1 MRRRRKSASERDTNC
16 PREWEGRVR
25 NESFDGEREGDTSG
39 ARGLAT
45 FTALVA
51 LLAILADAA
60 VGHALLWENDPYW
73 TYWITK
79 TFLIA
84 TVFGLGTAWLGTGVV
99 RGAAVAFVHTIVL
112 TVYYWTLSPI
122 GLPSHPDWLDLEHT
136 WITGVPVHFSVIY
149 LGYLVAL
156 WLWRRRPLADAP
168 AGRDALAALGAGVVI
183 VVVAGGFAS
192 LAVGDFPGVT
202 WFVVR
207 LLVTVPFLIFWWAA
221 AGRDWPAAVG
231 GAITLAFIWGAYG
244 HFLGPSGL
252 PDSPLRIIGEAPPP
266 ANVEWLGYRDLWLI
280 SVPIYLLVS
289 GAVLIAAVPRLARAR
304 LAALPAA
311 GTLALVAAPLLIAIP
326 FADTSGDNAALD
338 ASGAAQVERGE
349 WYSGDFEE
357 ADAQLTLQATDQGGR
372 VTPLPPHDRVTLEA
386 RVEHPDGET
395 YEIRADRSLV
405 DDPLG
410 RHGTWWGVGLDV
422 WHHGDSGIGTN
433 RLPAIH
439 SEVAVFAVGEVRRNG
454 ELVAAGVPVHVMTA
468 DHGLPGRFE
477 LNVGDEHTPV
487 AGLPDERLRVVW
499 DDYSGGGEK
508 KTDRHLFGTIVLV
521 LLLGLALV
529 ANTRAV
535 PVPRERRIR

>member
-1 MRRRRKSASERDTNC
+1 MTDPPRNRAFTPRD
-16 PREWEGRVR
+16 
-25 NESFDGEREGDTSG
+25 
-39 ARGLAT
+39 LAK

-73 TYWITK
+73 TYWVTK

-84 TVFGLGTAWLGTGVV
+84 TVFGLGTAWLGAGVG
-99 RGAAVAFVHTIVL
+99 RGAVITVIHTVIL

-156 WLWRRRPLADAP
+156 WLWRRRLADDEKAP
-168 AGRDALAALGAGVVI
+168 RVDATAALIAAVAIVI
-183 VVVAGGFAS
+183 VAGLVAA

-207 LLVTVPFLIFWWAA
+207 LLITVPFLMLWWAT

-244 HFLGPSGL
+244 HYLSPSGL
-252 PDSPLRIIGEAPPP
+252 PDFPLRITSEEPPP
-266 ANVEWLGYRDLWLI
+266 AAVHWLDYRELWLI

-289 GAVLIAAVPRLARAR
+289 GAVLAAMVSLLTRAR
-304 LAALPAA
+304 LPAAPAALV
-311 GTLALVAAPLLIAIP
+311 LAVVAAPMLIAIP
-326 FADTSGDNAALD
+326 FADAGGDNARLE
-338 ASGAAQVERGE
+338 STGQAQVERGA
-349 WYSGDFEE
+349 WYSDDFTRAE
-357 ADAQLTLQATDQGGR
+357 AEITVTAKDTGGR
-372 VTPLPPHDRVTLEA
+372 VTPLRPHDEASVEA
-386 RVEHPDGET
+386 RVVYPDGET
-395 YEIRADRSLV
+395 YDVVAEKPMV

-422 WHHGDSGIGTN
+422 WHHGESGIGTE

-439 SEVAVFAVGEVRRNG
+439 SEVALFAVGEVRRGG

-468 DHGLPGRFE
+468 EDGLPGRLE
-477 LNVGDEHTPV
+477 LNVGDEMTPV
-487 AGLPDERLRVVW
+487 PGLPDDRLRVVW
-499 DDYSGGGEK
+499 DDFAGGGEK
-508 KTDRHLFGTIVLV
+508 KSDRHVIGTTVLII
-521 LLLGLALV
+521 LLGLGLL
-529 ANTRAV
+529 ANLRGTRQGATGR
-535 PVPRERRIR
+535 PSD